1 MTDLQLLFI
10 FMSILSFAWGAS
22 WGSFLNV
29 CIYRIPLD
37 LSVVK
42 PRSHCPHC
50 KKMIPWY
57 HNIPLLSYLILRGK
71 CAYCHNKISPRYVL
85 VELLVAV
92 LFLLIWLKF
101 TVISGYVPPF
111 GMKPFSSPYLILI
124 YWMII
129 SGLIVGTFID
139 FEYMIIPDRITL
151 GGIIAGIILSIAV
164 PELHGKD
171 THLAGLI
178 SSAIGLAV
186 GWGSLWLVAI
196 IGKLIFK
203 KDAMGFGDVKLMG
216 AIGAFFGWQA
226 VLFVIM
232 VSSLFGAVIGGILVI
247 AGKENIQG
255 RIPYG
260 PYISLAALIWILW
273 GAKLWNMYVHLIT
286 NAAM

>member
-1 MTDLQLLFI
+1 
-10 FMSILSFAWGAS
+10 MSLLSFAWGAS

-42 PRSHCPHC
+42 PRSHCPNC

-57 HNIPLLSYLILRGK
+57 YNIPLLSYLMLRGK
-71 CAYCHNKISPRYVL
+71 CAYCHAKISPRYVL

-92 LFLLIWLKF
+92 LFLLIWMKF
-101 TVISGYVPPF
+101 AIVAGYIPPF
-111 GMKPFSSPYLILI
+111 GMKVFSSPWLIPV
-124 YWMII
+124 YWLVI
-129 SGLIVGTFID
+129 SGLVVGTFID
-139 FEYMIIPDRITL
+139 FEYMIIPDRVTL
-151 GGIIAGIILSIAV
+151 GGIVAGLIFSVAV
-164 PELHGKD
+164 PELQGKE
-171 THLAGLI
+171 THLAGFI
-178 SSAIGLAV
+178 SSVIGLVV

-196 IGKLIFK
+196 IGKAIFK

-216 AIGAFFGWQA
+216 AIGAFFGWQS

-232 VSSLFGAVIGGILVI
+232 VSSLFGAVIGGVLVI
-247 AGKENIQG
+247 AGKEKMQG

-260 PYISLAALIWILW
+260 PYISLAALIWVLW

-286 NAAM
+286 NI